1 MPDKRESIILR
12 TIIDILIVLKY
23 YSIILGAYDIQLL
36 LIAAEPFL
44 PISTKYQDNRQCHK
58 FDPPS

>member
-12 TIIDILIVLKY
+12 SIIDIVLKY